1 MTPLRQ
7 RMLEDL
13 QIRGRAVNTQ
23 RSYIEKI
30 KHFAE
35 HFGESPE
42 RLGPEEIRAYQ
53 VYLVN
58 FKRDSRSQLAQFV
71 AAARFLYGVTLQRKW
86 AIASLPYPKS
96 PRRLPIVLSEQEVK
110 QLLEAVINIKHRA
123 IVMTLYSAGLRVAE
137 ACGLRVT
144 DIDSG
149 RMVIRVDQGKG
160 AKDRY
165 VQLSE
170 TLLHQL
176 REYWKKFR
184 PQHCLFLGRR
194 GRPITTRH
202 VYRVCVDAGLTAGI
216 RKTTNPHCLRHSI
229 ATHMLERGTSIL
241 EIQAFLGH
249 SSLSSTAR
257 YLHLMG
263 GKGRTS
269 INPLDA
275 IMGEGREEQDV

>member
-1 MTPLRQ
+1 
-7 RMLEDL
+7 MLEDL
-13 QIRGRAVNTQ
+13 RIKGRAEDTQ

-30 KHFAE
+30 KHFAQ
-35 HFGESPE
+35 HFGKSPE
-42 RLGPEEIRAYQ
+42 HLGPEEIRSYQ
-53 VYLVN
+53 VYLIEY
-58 FKRDSRSQLAQFV
+58 KRDSRSQLKQFV
-71 AAARFLYGVTLQRKW
+71 AAARFLYRVTLPREW
-86 AIASLPYPKS
+86 AVDSLPYPKQAQK
-96 PRRLPIVLSEQEVK
+96 LPTVLSEQEVK
-110 QLLEAVINIKHRA
+110 QLLDSVINIKHRA
-123 IVMTLYSAGLRVAE
+123 IMMTLYSAGLRVSE
-137 ACGLRVT
+137 ACELRVS

-165 VQLSE
+165 VELSN

-184 PQHCLFLGRR
+184 PQECLFPGRR

-202 VYRVCVDAGLTAGI
+202 VYRVCVDAGVAAGI

-229 ATHMLERGTSIL
+229 ATHKLERGDNIL

-249 SSLSSTAR
+249 SSLTTTAK
-257 YLHLMG
+257 YLHLLG
-263 GKGRTS
+263 GRNRKS

-275 IMGEGREEQDV
+275 IMGRGPEEKDA

>member
-1 MTPLRQ
+1 
-7 RMLEDL
+7 MLEDL
-13 QIRGRAVNTQ
+13 RIKGRAEDTQ

-30 KHFAE
+30 KHFAQ
-35 HFGESPE
+35 HFGKSPE
-42 RLGPEEIRAYQ
+42 HLGPEEIRSYQ
-53 VYLVN
+53 VYLIEY
-58 FKRDSRSQLAQFV
+58 KRDSRSQLKQFV
-71 AAARFLYGVTLQRKW
+71 AAARFLYRVTLQREW
-86 AIASLPYPKS
+86 AVDSLPYPKQAQK
-96 PRRLPIVLSEQEVK
+96 LPTVLSEQEVK
-110 QLLEAVINIKHRA
+110 QLLDSVINIKHRA
-123 IVMTLYSAGLRVAE
+123 IMMTLYSAGLRVSE
-137 ACGLRVT
+137 ACELRVS

-165 VQLSE
+165 VELSN

-184 PQHCLFLGRR
+184 PQECLFPGRR

-202 VYRVCVDAGLTAGI
+202 VYRVCVDAGVAAGI

-229 ATHMLERGTSIL
+229 ATHKLERGDNIL

-249 SSLSSTAR
+249 SSLTTTAK
-257 YLHLMG
+257 YLHLLG
-263 GKGRTS
+263 GRNRKS

-275 IMGEGREEQDV
+275 IMGRGPEEKDA

>member
-1 MTPLRQ
+1 
-7 RMLEDL
+7 
-13 QIRGRAVNTQ
+13 
-23 RSYIEKI
+23 
-30 KHFAE
+30 
-35 HFGESPE
+35 
-42 RLGPEEIRAYQ
+42 
-53 VYLVN
+53 LVN

-229 ATHMLERGTSIL
+229 ATHMLERGTNIL

-249 SSLSSTAR
+249 SSLSSTAK

-263 GKGRTS
+263 GKSRTS

-275 IMGEGREEQDV
+275 IMGEGREEQDE